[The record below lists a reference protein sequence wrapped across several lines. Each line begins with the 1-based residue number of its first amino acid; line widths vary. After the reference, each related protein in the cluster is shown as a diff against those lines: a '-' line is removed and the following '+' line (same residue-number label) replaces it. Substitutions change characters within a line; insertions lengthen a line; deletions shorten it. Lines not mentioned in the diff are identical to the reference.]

1 MQNKTTNKNMR
12 WWLFGFGLFVLLTT
26 LFYAFSYVIW
36 YDPKDELNKTGAP
49 THLAVF
55 KGWGSFLYYTY
66 LSNFLLGFVLIIAG
80 VLWTNMYAKKALFIS
95 VVSITMTFVVYWA
108 LLSYQKSTWTNP
120 LNATRSL
127 ITHAINPILGFVAL
141 SLIRKEIIVTK
152 ITFTIPVLISTVY
165 TIFAMILFFVTFDKI
180 IQGRG
185 AVVYGFLDFKNPY
198 FYKGNNTGVIIILD
212 FLLYVVSM
220 ITPLLF
226 GIMWKFI
233 YKIKYQKSNLKNA
246 PKINENNMS

>member
-1 MQNKTTNKNMR
+1 MQFLKAE
-12 WWLFGFGLFVLLTT
+12 VH
-26 LFYAFSYVIW
+26 FY
-36 YDPKDELNKTGAP
+36 N
-49 THLAVF
+49 
-55 KGWGSFLYYTY
+55 YTY

-165 TIFAMILFFVTFDKI
+165 TIFAMILFFDYI
-180 IQGRG
+180 WQ
-185 AVVYGFLDFKNPY
+185 
-198 FYKGNNTGVIIILD
+198 NNSRQRCSCLWIFRL
-212 FLLYVVSM
+212 
-220 ITPLLF
+220 
-226 GIMWKFI
+226 
-233 YKIKYQKSNLKNA
+233 
-246 PKINENNMS
+246 

>member
-1 MQNKTTNKNMR
+1 MQNKSTNKNAR
-12 WWLFGFGLFVLLTT
+12 WWMLGFGLFVILTT

-36 YDPKDELNKTGAP
+36 YDANDEISKTGAP
-49 THLAVF
+49 THFAVF
-55 KGWGSFLYYTY
+55 KGWGSFLFYTY
-66 LSNFLLGFVLIIAG
+66 LSNFLLGFALIIAG
-80 VLWTNMYAKKALFIS
+80 ILWANMNAKKALFIS

-108 LLSYQKSTWTNP
+108 LLSYQKSTWTSP

-127 ITHAINPILGFVAL
+127 ITHAINPVLGFVAL
-141 SLIRKEIIVTK
+141 SLIRKELIVTK

-165 TIFAMILFFVTFDKI
+165 TIFAMILFFATFDKI
-180 IQGRG
+180 VPGRG

-198 FYKGNNTGVIIILD
+198 FYKGNNTGIIVILD

-233 YKIKYQKSNLKNA
+233 YKIKYQKSV
-246 PKINENNMS
+246 PKKTKVIAENNN

>member
-12 WWLFGFGLFVLLTT
+12 WWLLGFGLFVLLTT

-152 ITFTIPVLISTVY
+152 ITFTKKVLV
-165 TIFAMILFFVTFDKI
+165 
-180 IQGRG
+180 
-185 AVVYGFLDFKNPY
+185 
-198 FYKGNNTGVIIILD
+198 
-212 FLLYVVSM
+212 
-220 ITPLLF
+220 
-226 GIMWKFI
+226 
-233 YKIKYQKSNLKNA
+233 
-246 PKINENNMS
+246 

>member
-1 MQNKTTNKNMR
+1 MQNKTTNKNIR

-141 SLIRKEIIVTK
+141 SLIRKEIVVTK

-165 TIFAMILFFVTFDKI
+165 TIFAMILFFATFDKI

>member
-1 MQNKTTNKNMR
+1 
-12 WWLFGFGLFVLLTT
+12 
-26 LFYAFSYVIW
+26 
-36 YDPKDELNKTGAP
+36 
-49 THLAVF
+49 
-55 KGWGSFLYYTY
+55 
-66 LSNFLLGFVLIIAG
+66 
-80 VLWTNMYAKKALFIS
+80 MYAKKALFIS

-165 TIFAMILFFVTFDKI
+165 TIFAMILFFATFDKI

-233 YKIKYQKSNLKNA
+233 YKIKYQKSN
-246 PKINENNMS
+246 I

>member
-1 MQNKTTNKNMR
+1 M
-12 WWLFGFGLFVLLTT
+12 
-26 LFYAFSYVIW
+26 IW

-165 TIFAMILFFVTFDKI
+165 TIFAMILFFATFDKI

-233 YKIKYQKSNLKNA
+233 YKIKYQKSN
-246 PKINENNMS
+246 I